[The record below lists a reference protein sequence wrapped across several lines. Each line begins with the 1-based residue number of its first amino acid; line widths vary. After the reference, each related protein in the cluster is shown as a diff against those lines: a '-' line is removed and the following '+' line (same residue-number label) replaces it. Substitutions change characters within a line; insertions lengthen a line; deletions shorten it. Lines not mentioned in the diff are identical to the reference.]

1 MVAWRLVRDQFCSV
15 QAARTRQY
23 INEDPAVNEPF
34 FKALVKKRE
43 KKEEEEEASP
53 AGCCHD
59 RTHRQCVCAGVGVSV
74 CHC

>member
-15 QAARTRQY
+15 RAARTRQY

-43 KKEEEEEASP
+43 KKEEEEEEEASP
-53 AGCCHD
+53 AGCCLTGHTD
-59 RTHRQCVCAGVGVSV
+59 SV
-74 CHC
+74 CVRV